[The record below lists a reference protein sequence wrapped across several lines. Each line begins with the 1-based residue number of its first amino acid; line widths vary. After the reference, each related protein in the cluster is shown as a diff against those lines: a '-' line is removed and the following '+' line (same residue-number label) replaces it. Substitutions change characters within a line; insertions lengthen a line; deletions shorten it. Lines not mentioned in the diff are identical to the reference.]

1 MRFED
6 VFEVKELIGKGSF
19 AEVKKCVSRR
29 TSQLFAVK
37 EIHFKNSDEREKV
50 EQESE
55 ILGRLDHHSIVRLER
70 VFYAEGKVLMVL
82 EYLPG
87 GDLFD
92 GLVSRPFYSEKDA
105 CACVRQVILAL
116 NYLSKKRII
125 HRDLKPE
132 NLLLAEKPSGDR
144 PPVIKLTDFGIAKT
158 IEDGRQV
165 VESDGSGSPMYLAP
179 ETILERPVNSAV
191 DIWACGVI
199 LYLLLVGYPPFWSE
213 KVEFLLLSI
222 LQGNYSFPSPYW
234 DSVSES
240 AKDLIRKMLTVNPD
254 ERISASEALRHE
266 WIAQGDFV
274 PSLHRRSTFVRLTAF
289 NGRRKLRGVVLGL
302 IARKRL
308 TFTPSKNEVRLLRR
322 DSYTPDP
329 QLELEAEEILSHK
342 EKEEEGQRL
351 EKIEEEINGNKTS
364 LSIPSTEYHVTDIKA
379 RRSRQFRSSVYM
391 KVKGKDGKARARKT
405 SSDDN

>member
-19 AEVKKCVSRR
+19 AEVKKCVNRR

-308 TFTPSKNEVRLLRR
+308 TFTPSKSEVRLLRR

>member
-19 AEVKKCVSRR
+19 AEVKKCVNRR

-308 TFTPSKNEVRLLRR
+308 TFTPCKNEVRLLRR